1 MLTFFRRLIN
11 SRVGLIVS
19 FAVLILIAL
28 AFVGGDVSS
37 LRTAGLTAS
46 SGGGI
51 AQIGSQSIAAA
62 DFKTRVQEEMQA
74 FRQQQPTLDM
84 AQFVAGG
91 GFEGTLERLV
101 NGLAIEQFGT
111 AQGMAISKRSVDG
124 QIAGIPGLQGP
135 DGKFSRST
143 YERLLSERRLTDA
156 RIRQDF
162 ARETMGRFL
171 TAPTIGAS
179 QVPGQLALP
188 YASLLLEQRTGQI
201 GFIPTRAVGAGAPP
215 TQAELATFFQRNV
228 ARYTVPER
236 RQISYAIV
244 APALVAAKATPSE
257 AEISKQY
264 ATDATLYAAT
274 EKRSVS
280 QVVLADKASATAL
293 VGKVNAGGLLEAAA
307 AAAGL
312 EAAKLTGLERKPY
325 GEQTSPAIAQAVFGA
340 AKGALVGPVQAP
352 LGWAVIRVDG
362 IEKVAARTLNQVRGD
377 IIKQLAAQ
385 KVQLA
390 LAAVHDSV
398 DDAISNNAT
407 FAEIVAD
414 QKLQPVTTPPLLADG
429 RNIADPKAAP
439 DPRLA
444 EVLKAAFAAEQGD
457 DPQLVSAGPD
467 GSFAIVSLDR
477 IVPAAPPPITQLKDV
492 LIRDFS
498 IDRARKAARKIAAD
512 AVAKVNKGTPLA
524 EALKQTGLSLPPL
537 QPMASTRA
545 ALAAQEKGA
554 PPPLVLLF
562 SMAKG
567 TAKLL
572 EAPQEGGW
580 FVIRLDTVQP
590 GDARGAQSNVTLMRA
605 TIGRSIG
612 QEYVQ
617 QFANAVRD
625 RIGVTKN
632 AAAIEQVRRDLL
644 GQSGGQP

>member
-11 SRVGLIVS
+11 SRVGIIAS

-37 LRTAGLTAS
+37 LRTAGLTAT

-51 AQIGSQSIAAA
+51 AHVGSQSVAAA
-62 DFKTRVQEEMQA
+62 DFKTRVQEEMQS

-84 AQFVAGG
+84 AQFIAGG

-101 NGLAIEQFGT
+101 NALAIEQFG
-111 AQGMAISKRSVDG
+111 ASQGMVISKRSVDG

-135 DGKFSRST
+135 DGKFSQST
-143 YERLLSERRLTDA
+143 YERLLAERRLTDA

-162 ARETMGRFL
+162 ARENMGRYL

-179 QVPGQLALP
+179 QVPSQLALP
-188 YASLLLEQRTGQI
+188 YASLLLEKRTGQI

-215 TQAELATFFQRNV
+215 TDAELTNFFQRNI

-236 RQISYAIV
+236 RQIRYAV
-244 APALVAAKATPSE
+244 VTPALLAGKTTPSE

-264 ATDATLYAAT
+264 ATDAALYAAT
-274 EKRSVS
+274 EKRSVA
-280 QVVLADKASATAL
+280 QVVLADKAAATAL
-293 VGKVNAGGLLEAAA
+293 AGKVKAGASLEAAA
-307 AAAGL
+307 AATGL
-312 EAAKLTGLERKPY
+312 EAAKLTGLTRKAY
-325 GEQTSPAIAQAVFGA
+325 GEQTSPAIADAVFGA
-340 AKGALVGPVQAP
+340 ASGALVGPVQAP

-362 IEKVAARTLNQVRGD
+362 IEKLSARSLDQVRGD
-377 IIKQLAAQ
+377 ITKQLTAKKLQ
-385 KVQLA
+385 EA
-390 LAAVHDSV
+390 LAAVHDTV

-414 QKLQPVTTPPLLADG
+414 QKLQPLTTPPLLADG
-429 RNIADPKAAP
+429 RTIADPKAAP

-444 EVLKAAFAAEQGD
+444 EVVKAGFAAEPGD

-467 GSFAIVSLDR
+467 GSFAIVALER
-477 IVPAAPPPITQLKDV
+477 IVPAAPPPFAQLRDV
-492 LIRDFS
+492 LVRDFS
-498 IDRARKAARKIAAD
+498 IDRARKVARKIAAE
-512 AVAKVNKGTPLA
+512 AVGKINKGTSLA
-524 EALKQTGLSLPPL
+524 DALKQTGLNLPAL

-554 PPPLVLLF
+554 PAPLILLF

-580 FVIRLDTVQP
+580 FVIRLDTVTP
-590 GDARGAQSNVTLMRA
+590 GDARSAQSNVTLMRA
-605 TIGRSIG
+605 NIGRSVG

-625 RIGVTKN
+625 TVGVTKN
-632 AAAIEQVRRDLL
+632 AAAIEQVKRDLL